1 MPTPIT
7 SSHNGRIKN
16 LVRLQNRRSRDA
28 QQLMLVE
35 GVREA
40 TLALANGLVP
50 EEAYICPELISGQKA
65 TAIADQLHRLET
77 TGHCRLFTI
86 TPEVF
91 GKVAYRGESGGVL
104 LVIRYWVRPLTS
116 LLLPPNPF
124 LVIIEGGEKPGNLGA
139 ILRTA
144 DAAGVDAVI
153 ISETETGEGTDI
165 FNPNVIRASLGAL
178 FTVFVTTA
186 PAEQLITWLHE
197 QHIHIAAATPEGE
210 ELYTAVNLRNPVAL
224 VMGSEADGLSQ
235 QWLNA
240 ADVRLLIPMHGQV
253 DSLNLSVST
262 ALLLYEVVR
271 QRGEG

>member
-7 SSHNGRIKN
+7 SPQNGRIKN
-16 LVRLQNRRSRDA
+16 LVKLQNRRQRDA
-28 QQLMLVE
+28 QRLMLVE

-40 TLALANGLVP
+40 ALALANGFMP
-50 EEAYICPELISGQKA
+50 EEAYVCPELARGAAA
-65 TAIADQLHRLET
+65 TAVTDQLHHLEK
-77 TGHCRLFTI
+77 TGHCPLFTI
-86 TPEVF
+86 TPDLF
-91 GKVAYRGESGGVL
+91 AKVAYRGESGGVL
-104 LVIRYWVRPLTS
+104 LLIPYWTRPLAS

-153 ISETETGEGTDI
+153 ISETDASEGTDI

-178 FTVFVTTA
+178 FTVPVTTA
-186 PAEQLITWLHE
+186 PTDQIITWLHE
-197 QHIHIAAATPEGE
+197 RAIQIAAATPEGE
-210 ELYTAVNLRNPVAL
+210 ELYTAVNLQKPVAL
-224 VMGSEADGLSQ
+224 VMGSEANGLSQ
-235 QWLNA
+235 TWLDA
-240 ADVRLLIPMHGQV
+240 ADTRLLIPMFGQV

-271 QRGEG
+271 QRRKE